1 MKNINLKVFFIFSLF
16 ISSSAI
22 SETLEEALTFAYEK
36 NPVINGERSSLRS
49 LDEDVSSASSRFF
62 PSLSIST
69 SYGESSLNYG
79 EADEIKLQPRVSK
92 IEAKQILF
100 SGGRL
105 VNERLKAV
113 NIVEAGRASLRIVEQ
128 EILYSAADAFFNVLK
143 SQKIVELMESNFKIL
158 TERLTVTK
166 IQFEVGEL
174 TLTDVA
180 QSEARLALAQAK
192 LLEARASHEI
202 SKANYKEIIGS
213 EPNNLI
219 DYKKNII
226 LPNSINAAILVA
238 EGNSPLLHFAE
249 KNEKSSRYGLASAK
263 SKLSPVISIHGEYSN
278 SKEVFMRDYNG
289 DSYQV
294 TGSLS
299 MPIFTGGL
307 SWSNIRKAQE
317 INNRD
322 RYFVVESKRRLK
334 KQIKT
339 AFAQYTSSLSK
350 IESTEKQVDANK
362 IALEGVKIE
371 FELGTRTNLDVLD
384 AEREY
389 LDSQVSRITAKNTSM
404 LSRFFL
410 LLNIGELTPEK
421 LSLPINSYNPM
432 KNYNKVRNI
441 KIGWKSFKDIKN
453 VD

>member
-1 MKNINLKVFFIFSLF
+1 MQKINSKIYILLSFFLCAPCF
-16 ISSSAI
+16 
-22 SETLEEALTFAYEK
+22 SETLEQALSLAYK
-36 NPVINGERSSLRS
+36 NNPIIEGERSFLRS

-62 PSLSIST
+62 PRISVST

-79 EADEIKLQPRVSK
+79 NDNEIKLQPKVSK

-105 VNERLKAV
+105 VNNRLQSINSVK
-113 NIVEAGRASLRIVEQ
+113 AGRANLRIVEQ
-128 EILYSAADAFFNVLK
+128 EILFNAADSFFGVLK
-143 SQKIVELMESNFKIL
+143 SQKIVELMESNFEIL
-158 TERLTVTK
+158 TERLVVTK

-180 QSEARLALAQAK
+180 QSEARLALAQANLIESRAK
-192 LLEARASHEI
+192 LEI
-202 SKANYKEIIGS
+202 SQANYKAIIGS
-213 EPNNLI
+213 EPNKLLEF
-219 DYKKNII
+219 KKNII
-226 LPNSINAAILVA
+226 LPSTVSDAILIA
-238 EGNSPLLHFAE
+238 ENNSPFLHFAE
-249 KNEKSSRYGLASAK
+249 KTEKSSRYGLASAK
-263 SKLSPVISIHGEYSN
+263 SMLSPVVSIQGEFSN

-294 TGSLS
+294 TGSVS
-299 MPIFTGGL
+299 MPIFVGGL
-307 SWSNIRKAQE
+307 NWSNIRKAQE

-322 RYFVVESKRRLK
+322 KYFVVESKRRLK

-350 IESTEKQVDANK
+350 IESTLKQVEANK

-389 LDSQVSRITAKNTSM
+389 LDSQVSLISARNDSM

-410 LLNIGELTPEK
+410 LLNIGELTPKK
-421 LSLPINSYNPM
+421 LSLSVDTYNPI
-432 KNYNKVRNI
+432 KNYNKVRNF
-441 KIGWKSFKDIKN
+441 KLGWKRFKDIKN

>member
-1 MKNINLKVFFIFSLF
+1 MQKINSKIYILLSFFLCAPCF
-16 ISSSAI
+16 
-22 SETLEEALTFAYEK
+22 SETLEQALSLAYK
-36 NPVINGERSSLRS
+36 NNPVIKGERSFLRS

-62 PSLSIST
+62 PRISVST

-79 EADEIKLQPRVSK
+79 NDNEIKLQPKVSK

-105 VNERLKAV
+105 VNNRLQSINSVK
-113 NIVEAGRASLRIVEQ
+113 AGRANLRIVEQ
-128 EILYSAADAFFNVLK
+128 EILFNAADSFFGVLK
-143 SQKIVELMESNFKIL
+143 SQKIVELMESNFEIL
-158 TERLTVTK
+158 TERLVVTK

-180 QSEARLALAQAK
+180 QSEARLALAQANLIESRAK
-192 LLEARASHEI
+192 LEI
-202 SKANYKEIIGS
+202 SQANYKAIIGS
-213 EPNNLI
+213 EPNKLLEF
-219 DYKKNII
+219 KKNII
-226 LPNSINAAILVA
+226 LPSTVSDAILIA
-238 EGNSPLLHFAE
+238 ENNSPFLHFAE
-249 KNEKSSRYGLASAK
+249 KTEKSSRYGLASAK
-263 SKLSPVISIHGEYSN
+263 SMLSPVVSIQGEFSN

-294 TGSLS
+294 TGSVS
-299 MPIFTGGL
+299 MPIFVGGL
-307 SWSNIRKAQE
+307 NWSNIRKAQE

-322 RYFVVESKRRLK
+322 KYFVVESKRRLK

-350 IESTEKQVDANK
+350 IESTLKQVEANK

-389 LDSQVSRITAKNTSM
+389 LDSQVSLISARNDSM

-410 LLNIGELTPEK
+410 LLNIGELTPKK
-421 LSLPINSYNPM
+421 LSLSVDTYNPI
-432 KNYNKVRNI
+432 KNYNKVHNF
-441 KIGWKSFKDIKN
+441 KLGWKRFKDIKN

>member
-1 MKNINLKVFFIFSLF
+1 MQKINSKIYILLSFFLCAPCF
-16 ISSSAI
+16 
-22 SETLEEALTFAYEK
+22 SETLEQALSLAYK
-36 NPVINGERSSLRS
+36 NNPIIEGERSFLRS

-62 PSLSIST
+62 PRISIST

-79 EADEIKLQPRVSK
+79 NDNEIKLQPKVSK

-105 VNERLKAV
+105 VNNRLQSINSVK
-113 NIVEAGRASLRIVEQ
+113 AGRANLRIVEQ
-128 EILYSAADAFFNVLK
+128 EILFNAADSFFGVLK
-143 SQKIVELMESNFKIL
+143 SQKIVELMESNFEIL
-158 TERLTVTK
+158 TERLVVTK

-180 QSEARLALAQAK
+180 QSEARLALAQANLIESRAK
-192 LLEARASHEI
+192 LEI
-202 SKANYKEIIGS
+202 SQANYKAIIGS
-213 EPNNLI
+213 EPNKLLEF
-219 DYKKNII
+219 KKNII
-226 LPNSINAAILVA
+226 LPSTVSDAILIA
-238 EGNSPLLHFAE
+238 ENNSPFLHFAE
-249 KNEKSSRYGLASAK
+249 KTEKSSRYGLASAK
-263 SKLSPVISIHGEYSN
+263 SMLSPVVSIQGEFSN

-294 TGSLS
+294 TGSVS
-299 MPIFTGGL
+299 MPIFVGGL
-307 SWSNIRKAQE
+307 NWSNIRKAQE

-322 RYFVVESKRRLK
+322 KYFVVESKRRLK

-350 IESTEKQVDANK
+350 IESTLKQVEANK

-389 LDSQVSRITAKNTSM
+389 LDSQVSLISARNDSM

-410 LLNIGELTPEK
+410 LLNIGELTPKK
-421 LSLPINSYNPM
+421 LSLSVDTYNPI
-432 KNYNKVRNI
+432 KNYNKVRNF
-441 KIGWKSFKDIKN
+441 KLGWKRFKDIKN

>member
-1 MKNINLKVFFIFSLF
+1 MQKINSRIYILLSFFLCAPCF
-16 ISSSAI
+16 
-22 SETLEEALTFAYEK
+22 SETLEQALSLAYK
-36 NPVINGERSSLRS
+36 NNPIIEGERSFLRS

-62 PSLSIST
+62 PIISIST

-79 EADEIKLQPRVSK
+79 NDNEIKLQPKVSK

-105 VNERLKAV
+105 VNNRLQSINSVK
-113 NIVEAGRASLRIVEQ
+113 AGRANLRIVEQ
-128 EILYSAADAFFNVLK
+128 EILFNAADSFFGVLK
-143 SQKIVELMESNFKIL
+143 SQKIVELMESNFEIL
-158 TERLTVTK
+158 TERLVVTK

-180 QSEARLALAQAK
+180 QSEARLALAQAN
-192 LLEARASHEI
+192 LLESRAKLEI
-202 SKANYKEIIGS
+202 SQANYKAIIGS
-213 EPNNLI
+213 EPNKLLEF
-219 DYKKNII
+219 KKNII
-226 LPNSINAAILVA
+226 LPSTVSDAILIA
-238 EGNSPLLHFAE
+238 ENNSPLLHFAE
-249 KNEKSSRYGLASAK
+249 KTEKSSRYGLASAK
-263 SKLSPVISIHGEYSN
+263 SMLSPVVSIQGEFSN

-294 TGSLS
+294 TGSVS
-299 MPIFTGGL
+299 MPIFVGGL
-307 SWSNIRKAQE
+307 NWSNIRKAQE

-322 RYFVVESKRRLK
+322 KYFVVESKRRLK

-350 IESTEKQVDANK
+350 IESTLKQVEANK

-389 LDSQVSRITAKNTSM
+389 LDSQVSLISARNDSM

-410 LLNIGELTPEK
+410 LLNIGELTPKK
-421 LSLPINSYNPM
+421 LSLSVDTYNPI
-432 KNYNKVRNI
+432 KNYNNVRNF
-441 KIGWKSFKDIKN
+441 KLGWKRFKDIKN